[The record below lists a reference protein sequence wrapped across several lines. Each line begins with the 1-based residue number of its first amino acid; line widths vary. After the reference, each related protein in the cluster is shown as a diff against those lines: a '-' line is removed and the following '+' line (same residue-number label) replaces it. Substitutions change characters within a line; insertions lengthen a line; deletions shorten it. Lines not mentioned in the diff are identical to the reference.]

1 MTAITIDEVT
11 KRFGDTTALQTVD
24 CNIEEG
30 EIFGLLGPNGAGKT
44 TLFRC
49 MLGLY
54 HADAGEIDVAGVR
67 VSDDPIGVKEK
78 VAYLPAQVGFYEQMS
93 ARQNLSY
100 FASLAGTDPDIEAL
114 LERVGLADDA
124 DTKVRGFSTGMVK
137 RLGIAQ
143 ALLRDPEVMIL
154 DEPTDGLDPDAK
166 QQFQELIQEVNE
178 EDGVTIIL
186 SSHILPELEPVCDRI
201 GILNE
206 GQLIAVGDPDELE
219 LKEGTTVVLE
229 VTDMDA
235 LESVLTEAGYVAERD
250 EDRIRVSGDDLSPGE
265 VYEVVKESDV
275 VLEALH
281 RESQTLEQVYMDYTR
296 GDA

>member
-1 MTAITIDEVT
+1 MAAITIDEVT
-11 KRFGDTTALQTVD
+11 KRFDETTALETVD
-24 CNIEEG
+24 LTIQDG

-54 HADAGEIDVAGVR
+54 HADAGSITVAGIDVA
-67 VSDDPIGVKEK
+67 DDPIGVKQH

-100 FASLAGTDPDIEAL
+100 FASLAGTDPDIDEL

-137 RLGIAQ
+137 RLGVAQ
-143 ALLRDPEVMIL
+143 SLLREPDVMIL

-166 QQFQELIQEVNE
+166 QQFQQLIQEVNE
-178 EDGVTIIL
+178 QEGVTIIL

-201 GILNE
+201 GILSD
-206 GQLIAVGDPDELE
+206 GSMVATGAPDALE
-219 LKEGTTVVLE
+219 LTEGTTVILQADDLD
-229 VTDMDA
+229 TLD
-235 LESVLTEAGYVAERD
+235 SVLTDAGYVTER
-250 EDRIRVSGDDLSPGE
+250 EGEKLRVSGDDLAPGDL
-265 VYEVVKESDV
+265 YEVVSDHEV